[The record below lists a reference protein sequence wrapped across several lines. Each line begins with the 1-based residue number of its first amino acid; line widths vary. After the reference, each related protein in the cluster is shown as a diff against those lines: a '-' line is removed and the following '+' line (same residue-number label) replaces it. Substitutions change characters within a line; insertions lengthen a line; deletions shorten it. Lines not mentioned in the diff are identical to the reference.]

1 MKKKQIK
8 ERKIN
13 PKEEEWMKLFS
24 EVTGAKFVDV
34 TPEKLPQRNF
44 KGVKA
49 LKGRVV
55 NKKKLK

>member
-1 MKKKQIK
+1 MKKKQIQEK
-8 ERKIN
+8 KMT

-24 EVTGAKFVDV
+24 EVTGAVFVDV

-44 KGVKA
+44 KGVKI

>member
-1 MKKKQIK
+1 MKKKQIQEK
-8 ERKIN
+8 KMT
-13 PKEEEWMKLFS
+13 PKDEEWMKLFS

-34 TPEKLPQRNF
+34 TPEKLPQRNL

-55 NKKKLK
+55 NKNKRK